1 MYKTM
6 VVAVDDSE
14 TSTMALYE
22 AVNLCNVL
30 KSKLWI
36 IHVVNTS
43 LPFTDMGYINL
54 DVETYQ
60 SGIKK
65 QGRSLLSKMETI
77 AHSVGIKVET
87 KLIEDEDDRRISELI
102 TESSSKLNAELLVL
116 GSHGRRGMHRLLMGS
131 VAEEVVRSVSIPILL
146 VRAQVEETLSDMVKM
161 KSHTQEKTKKK

>member
-1 MYKTM
+1 MYKTI

-36 IHVVNTS
+36 VHVINIS

-54 DVETYQ
+54 DVESYQ
-60 SGIKK
+60 GGIKK
-65 QGRSLLSKMETI
+65 QGRLLLSKMETI
-77 AHSVGIKVET
+77 ANSVGIKVET

-102 TESSSKLNAELLVL
+102 TESSNKLNAELLVL
-116 GSHGRRGMHRLLMGS
+116 GSHGRRGIHRFLMGS
-131 VAEEVVRSVSIPILL
+131 VAEEVVKSVNIPILL
-146 VRAQVEETLSDMVKM
+146 VRAQIEETLNDIGKI
-161 KSHTQEKTKKK
+161 KSNVHEKSKKR